1 MLVALEKSTH
11 RRIETLSFN
20 SGFDIRRAFDKDGLI
35 CPLCYE
41 IVFPRDRENYI
52 LHFAHKSSCSSH
64 FECHPESIEHILG
77 KKIIKETLSKQLC
90 LFDIEILLEFP
101 IPEAGKNGRIADVVA
116 IFPSGFMMIYECQ
129 LSYINTEEVHKR
141 TQDYESIGSE
151 VTWLFGKN
159 ADIEANRNWCYE
171 HFGLSYGLNFF
182 GDKSELLSSRDNFH
196 KKIIIVYR
204 TENTEGRCYE
214 TLFRISPSQ
223 LVLRELEIW
232 NALTNEQ
239 IRNGLGAVTENAK
252 RIVAGAIGSLNSKGI
267 ICKQKEK
274 WQIIGENLAMEGIA
288 PLSEE
293 AIKKAR
299 QRAKERKLSRE
310 KSLSISN
317 TENTS

>member
-11 RRIETLSFN
+11 KRVETLSFN
-20 SGFDIRRAFDKDGLI
+20 SGFDIRKAFDKDNLI
-35 CPLCYE
+35 CPFCE
-41 IVFPRDRENYI
+41 QTVFPRDRENYI
-52 LHFAHKSSCSSH
+52 LHFAHKSICSSP
-64 FECHPESIEHILG
+64 FEYHPESIEHILG

-101 IPEAGKNGRIADVVA
+101 IPEAGKKGRIADVVA

-129 LSYINTEEVHKR
+129 LSYINTEEVYKR

-151 VTWLFGKN
+151 VTWLLGKS
-159 ADIEANRNWCYE
+159 ADIEANRNWCYDY
-171 HFGLSYGLNFF
+171 FDISYGLQFC
-182 GDKSELLSSRDNFH
+182 GDRSELLSSGDNFN

-204 TENTEGRCYE
+204 TESTEGRCYE
-214 TLFRISPSQ
+214 TQFRISPSQ

-239 IRNGLGAVTENAK
+239 IRNGLGAITENAK

-267 ICKQKEK
+267 IQKQNDK
-274 WQIIGENLAMEGIA
+274 WQIIREKLAIENIV
-288 PLSEE
+288 PFSEE

-299 QRAKERKLSRE
+299 KRAKERKLLKE
-310 KSLSISN
+310 KNLDISDIY
-317 TENTS
+317 NTS